1 MNLLHVR
8 QELSRTSAAP
18 AGGLATPSLI
28 PQRLMRPVAVCM
40 VLIIVISVA
49 RATPPLE
56 GSRAVAAW
64 LATLIFGSAFP
75 LATLRPLPTW
85 ALAVGVALCG
95 LCGMTM
101 SALHFVSLGLLMA
114 VVALSLAS
122 RLGPPFAL
130 GLALIIGAGYEA
142 TIVVAAGA
150 DPTNVLSTGSGLL
163 FAYLAASSF
172 RRLREEKR
180 RTEELLHEV
189 LAGRDAQIRAATL
202 DERSRIAREIH
213 DILAHTLSA
222 LAVQLEGTRLLVE
235 RRPDDPAVRVALER
249 ASGLVRDGLD
259 EAKRAVGALRGD
271 ELPGPEALP
280 HLAADFERDTGI
292 PCRLS
297 VEGTPVEL
305 SPEARLALYRT
316 AQEALTNVRKHAAAA
331 SVVIR
336 LRYAAR
342 EAELTVEN
350 DGRPRPEPTMGGGH
364 GLEGM
369 RERAEL
375 AHGRL
380 EAGPTPSGFRV
391 HLWLPT

>member
-1 MNLLHVR
+1 MDLLHVR
-8 QELSRTSAAP
+8 QALSRTSIAA
-18 AGGLATPSLI
+18 ADGLKSSTLLPRRVL
-28 PQRLMRPVAVCM
+28 RPLAICM
-40 VLIIVISVA
+40 VLIIFIIVA
-49 RATPPLE
+49 RVTPPLE

-64 LATLIFGSAFP
+64 LATLVFGIAFP
-75 LATLRPLPTW
+75 LAILRGLPTW
-85 ALAVGVALCG
+85 ALASGVALCG
-95 LCGMTM
+95 LCGVTM
-101 SALHFVSLGLLMA
+101 AALHLVSLGLLMA

-122 RLGPPFAL
+122 RLGSPLAPV
-130 GLALIIGAGYEA
+130 LALLIAVGYETA
-142 TIVVAAGA
+142 IVMAAA

-163 FAYLAASSF
+163 LAYLALSSF
-172 RRLREEKR
+172 RRLGEEKR
-180 RTEELLHEV
+180 RTEELLREV

-202 DERSRIAREIH
+202 DERAHIAREIH

-222 LAVQLEGTRLLVE
+222 LAVQLEGTRLLIE
-235 RRPDDPAVRVALER
+235 QRPADPAARVALER

-259 EAKRAVGALRGD
+259 EARRAVGALRGD

-280 HLAADFERDTGI
+280 RLAADFERDTGI

-297 VEGTPVEL
+297 VEGTPIAL
-305 SPEARLALYRT
+305 SPEAQLALYRT
-316 AQEALTNVRKHAAAA
+316 AQEALTNVRKHAADA

-336 LRYAAR
+336 LRYAAN

-350 DGRPRPEPTMGGGH
+350 EGRTHPESATGGGH

-380 EAGPTPSGFRV
+380 EARPTPTGFRV